1 VDFGVAIFSTDE
13 TIAPDEVARMAE
25 ERGFESIFFP
35 EHTHIPTSRR
45 TPYPGGEPLPR
56 EYFRIL
62 DPLVALTAA
71 AGATSTIK
79 LGTGIMLVAQ
89 RDPII
94 TAKAVASVDLLSNG
108 RVLLGVGTGW
118 NEDEMESHGVD
129 PRKRFGKVKEH
140 VEAMKQIW
148 SRDEASYDGKHVSFA
163 PMNSWPKPVQEGGPP
178 ILVAGNGRTVYDR
191 VLDYGD
197 AWFPNRLG
205 DEDKFAARIDKLQRL
220 GKERGRDSVPVTLQL
235 APLDPAEIGRYEQR
249 GVTRCVWY
257 LPPAAR
263 DKVEPALD
271 RYAAAMEAAKA

>member
-1 VDFGVAIFSTDE
+1 MDFGVAIFSTDE
-13 TIAPDEVARMAE
+13 TILPDEVARMAE

-45 TPYPGGEPLPR
+45 TPYPAGEPLPR
-56 EYFRIL
+56 EYFRII

-79 LGTGIMLVAQ
+79 LGTGILLVAQ
-89 RDPII
+89 RDPIV
-94 TAKAVASVDLLSNG
+94 TAKAVASVDLISNG
-108 RVLLGVGTGW
+108 RVLLGIGTGW
-118 NEDEMESHGVD
+118 NEDEMESHGVE
-129 PRKRFGKVKEH
+129 PRRRFGKVKEH
-140 VEAMKQIW
+140 VEAMKEIW
-148 SRDEASYDGKHVSFA
+148 SQEEASYDGTHVSFA
-163 PMNSWPKPVQEGGPP
+163 PMNSWPKPVQPGGPP

-205 DEDKFAARIDKLQRL
+205 DEERFAARIDKLQRL

-235 APLDPAEIGRYEQR
+235 APLDAAEIERYERR

-257 LPPAAR
+257 LPPATR

-271 RYAAAMEAAKA
+271 LYAAAMEAAKA

>member
-13 TIAPDEVARMAE
+13 TIRPGEVARMAE

-45 TPYPGGEPLPR
+45 TPYPAGEPLPR
-56 EYFRIL
+56 EYFRL
-62 DPLVALTAA
+62 FDPLISMTAA

-79 LGTGIMLVAQ
+79 LGSGILLVAQ
-89 RDPII
+89 RDPIV
-94 TAKAVASVDLLSNG
+94 TAKAVASVDVLSGG

-118 NEDEMESHGVD
+118 NEDEMENHGVE
-129 PRKRFGKVKEH
+129 PRRRFGRVKEF
-140 VEAMKQIW
+140 VEAMKAIW
-148 SRDEASYDGKHVSFA
+148 THEEASYEGRHISFA
-163 PMNSWPKPVQEGGPP
+163 PMNSWPKPIQPGGPP

-205 DEDKFAARIDKLQRL
+205 DEEKFAARIEKLQRL
-220 GKERGRDSVPVTLQL
+220 GDERGRGSVPVTLQL
-235 APLDPAEIGRYEQR
+235 APLDPAEIERYEQR

-257 LPPAAR
+257 LPPAPA
-263 DKVEPALD
+263 DKAERALD
-271 RYAAAMEAAKA
+271 KYAAAMQAAKA